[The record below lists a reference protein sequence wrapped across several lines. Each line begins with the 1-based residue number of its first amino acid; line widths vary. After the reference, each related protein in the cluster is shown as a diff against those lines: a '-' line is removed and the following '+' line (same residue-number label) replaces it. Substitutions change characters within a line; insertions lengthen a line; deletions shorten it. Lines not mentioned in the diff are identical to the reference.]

1 MPAPVDELTGEWL
14 ARAEH
19 DLRVA
24 EFLLTM
30 PDPPPESI
38 GFHAQSSIAI
48 PMLCRSCRWTRP
60 DQRWRRRP
68 AFTRSS

>member
-1 MPAPVDELTGEWL
+1 MPDPVAELIGEWL

-30 PDPPPESI
+30 PDPP
-38 GFHAQSSIAI
+38 
-48 PMLCRSCRWTRP
+48 
-60 DQRWRRRP
+60 RR
-68 AFTRSS
+68 ASVSTRSSAPKKP